1 MAYSGLSFPQMV
13 NLLLITF
20 GIPAREMVL
29 FCSSPDIKKSN
40 RMKLKNLA
48 LSSLLMAAS
57 ITLFDSCNK
66 SNTASKSNTTSAAKP
81 ATDTTAKKTEDTVAA
96 APVSYQPIDHKQY
109 DSLMKKLSHG
119 DTTGLWPVKNTPY
132 PLPGA
137 ILPYKRVIAYY
148 GNLYSKRMGILGEL
162 PPKEMLAKLKGE
174 VKSWEKADPTTP
186 VQPALHYIAV
196 VAQGDPGKDGK
207 FRYRMPF
214 KQIDTVL
221 SLAKKSH
228 AIVFLDVQVA
238 LSNIRAELPLL
249 EKYLEMPQVH
259 FGMDPEFSMKDGTHP
274 GKKIGTYDAAD
285 VNYVS
290 AFLADVVRKHH
301 LPPKILIVH
310 RFTKKMLTNY
320 KSIKLHPEVQLVM
333 NMDGWGEPEL
343 KEGTWRY
350 FIHNE
355 PVQFTGFKLF
365 YKNDL
370 KKAPHHMLTP
380 QEVLKNKPYP
390 IYIQYQ

>member
-1 MAYSGLSFPQMV
+1 
-13 NLLLITF
+13 
-20 GIPAREMVL
+20 
-29 FCSSPDIKKSN
+29 
-40 RMKLKNLA
+40 MKLKNLA
-48 LSSLLMAAS
+48 LSAVFMLSSLVLLSNCSQKNSAKAPDNKTAA
-57 ITLFDSCNK
+57 
-66 SNTASKSNTTSAAKP
+66 AP
-81 ATDTTAKKTEDTVAA
+81 ADAKKPEEDTVASSA
-96 APVSYQPIDHKQY
+96 APVVYPPIDHKQY
-109 DSLMKKLSHG
+109 DDLMKKLAHG
-119 DTTGLWPVKNTPY
+119 DTTGRWPVKNTPY

-137 ILPYKRVIAYY
+137 ILPYKRVVAFY

-174 VKSWEKADPTTP
+174 VKNWEKADPSTP
-186 VQPALHYIAV
+186 VEPALHYIAV

-249 EKYLEMPQVH
+249 EKYLAMPQVH

-290 AFLADVVRKHH
+290 DYLAGLVRKYH

-320 KSIKLHPEVQLVM
+320 KNIKLHKEVQIVM
-333 NMDGWGEPEL
+333 NMDGWGEPDL
-343 KEGTWRY
+343 KTGTYRN
-350 FIHNE
+350 FIYPE

-370 KKAPHHMLTP
+370 KKPPHHMLTP
-380 QEVLKNKPYP
+380 TEVLKYKPYP